1 MKTLILGRSAVGK
14 DYLADKLS
22 KKFGLKGVK
31 SKTTRPIRFLHEDTH
46 IFINQ
51 ETADKEVN
59 KVAETK
65 INGYTYYATE
75 EDVEKADY
83 YIIDPLGLYQL
94 VDNMPETRFHVVY
107 IICPDELRC
116 KRFMERGKTTA
127 EEFYERNNAEKE
139 RFDEFEHTLKF
150 EKKFHVMN
158 NVPNITIYDS
168 SHEEEKVSFGDYRV
182 VHSLEQIENEIHLV
196 NQME

>member
-14 DYLADKLS
+14 DYLAYKLS

-46 IFINQ
+46 IFVNQ

>member
-46 IFINQ
+46 VFVNQ
-51 ETADKEVN
+51 ETADKETN

-65 INGYTYYATE
+65 INGYTYYATK
-75 EDVEKADY
+75 EDVDKADY

-94 VDNMPETRFHVVY
+94 VENMPETRFHVVY

-116 KRFMERGKTTA
+116 KRFIER
-127 EEFYERNNAEKE
+127 
-139 RFDEFEHTLKF
+139 L
-150 EKKFHVMN
+150 
-158 NVPNITIYDS
+158 
-168 SHEEEKVSFGDYRV
+168 
-182 VHSLEQIENEIHLV
+182 SLIHI
-196 NQME
+196 

>member
-14 DYLADKLS
+14 DYLANKLS

-46 IFINQ
+46 IFVNQ

-75 EDVEKADY
+75 EDVEKADF

-94 VDNMPETRFHVVY
+94 VDNMPETRFHVIY

>member
-46 IFINQ
+46 VFVNQ
-51 ETADKEVN
+51 ETADKEIN

>member
-22 KKFGLKGVK
+22 KNFGLKGVK

-46 IFINQ
+46 IFVNQ

-65 INGYTYYATE
+65 INGYTYYATK
-75 EDVEKADY
+75 EDVDKADY

-94 VDNMPETRFHVVY
+94 VENMPETRFHVV
-107 IICPDELRC
+107 
-116 KRFMERGKTTA
+116 
-127 EEFYERNNAEKE
+127 
-139 RFDEFEHTLKF
+139 
-150 EKKFHVMN
+150 
-158 NVPNITIYDS
+158 
-168 SHEEEKVSFGDYRV
+168 
-182 VHSLEQIENEIHLV
+182 
-196 NQME
+196 

>member
-1 MKTLILGRSAVGK
+1 MKTLILGRTATGK
-14 DYLADKLS
+14 DYLANQLS

-46 IFINQ
+46 IFVNQ

-94 VDNMPETRFHVVY
+94 VDNMPETRFHIVY

-139 RFDEFEHTLKF
+139 RFDEFENILKN
-150 EKKFHVMN
+150 ERKFQLMS
-158 NVPNITIYDS
+158 NVSVITVYDS
-168 SHEEEKVSFGDYRV
+168 SHGQEKDLFGDYRV
-182 VHSLEQIENEIHLV
+182 VHDLDKIENGIRLV

>member
-14 DYLADKLS
+14 DYLANQLS
-22 KKFGLKGVK
+22 KKFSLKGVK

-46 IFINQ
+46 IFVNQ

-75 EDVEKADY
+75 EDVEKADF

-94 VDNMPETRFHVVY
+94 VDNMPETRFHVIY

>member
-46 IFINQ
+46 VFVNQ